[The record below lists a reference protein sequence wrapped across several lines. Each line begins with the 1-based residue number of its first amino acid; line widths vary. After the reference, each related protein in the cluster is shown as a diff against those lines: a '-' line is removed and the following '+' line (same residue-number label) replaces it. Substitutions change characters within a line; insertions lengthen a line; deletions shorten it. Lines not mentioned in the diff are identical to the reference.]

1 MTEHCNCSIVVDSSS
16 SQIQLLRPMLA
27 GESGLGY
34 TELLEKTLTMVK
46 YNLLLKDLTPKA
58 WHGISSHHPDSAS
71 HDDLV
76 KEISL
81 WTEVKRG

>member
-1 MTEHCNCSIVVDSSS
+1 
-16 SQIQLLRPMLA
+16 
-27 GESGLGY
+27 
-34 TELLEKTLTMVK
+34 MVK

>member
-1 MTEHCNCSIVVDSSS
+1 
-16 SQIQLLRPMLA
+16 
-27 GESGLGY
+27 
-34 TELLEKTLTMVK
+34 MVK

-58 WHGISSHHPDSAS
+58 WHSISSHHPDSAS

>member
-1 MTEHCNCSIVVDSSS
+1 
-16 SQIQLLRPMLA
+16 MLA

-58 WHGISSHHPDSAS
+58 WHSISSHHPDSAS